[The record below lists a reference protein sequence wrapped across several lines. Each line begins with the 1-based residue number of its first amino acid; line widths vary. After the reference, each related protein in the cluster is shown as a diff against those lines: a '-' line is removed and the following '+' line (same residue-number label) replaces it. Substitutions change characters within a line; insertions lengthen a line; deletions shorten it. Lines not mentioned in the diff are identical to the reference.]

1 MGLRV
6 TVSLFLTCLLLS
18 LSARS
23 KYHNLKD
30 QRFLRSLNRA
40 NLCDFSSVIIFMVI
54 LGFFTS
60 VNLRIS
66 ANFPRKILA
75 SILIELQR
83 KHRFGVCGL

>member
-1 MGLRV
+1 MCVLANINR
-6 TVSLFLTCLLLS
+6 LTCNCESVSYLS
-18 LSARS
+18 FIIFIRCS

-40 NLCDFSSVIIFMVI
+40 NLCDFSLVIIFMVI

-66 ANFPRKILA
+66 
-75 SILIELQR
+75 
-83 KHRFGVCGL
+83 C